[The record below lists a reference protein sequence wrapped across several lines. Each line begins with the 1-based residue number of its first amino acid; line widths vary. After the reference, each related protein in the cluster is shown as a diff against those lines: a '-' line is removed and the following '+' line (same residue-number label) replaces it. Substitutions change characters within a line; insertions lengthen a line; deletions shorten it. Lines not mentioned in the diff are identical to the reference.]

1 MNTIIFTSLF
11 SSFSNIL
18 SPNLNSLFYVES
30 NVNIS
35 WTKDS
40 FTGLDNVN
48 LFLLHNDFITEYSN
62 GTDILNRNIQN
73 TGYYNWIPE
82 YDLNKYIS
90 NEATF
95 RILISSNSDP
105 F

>member
-35 WTKDS
+35 GQKIHL
-40 FTGLDNVN
+40 LD
-48 LFLLHNDFITEYSN
+48 
-62 GTDILNRNIQN
+62 
-73 TGYYNWIPE
+73 WIM
-82 YDLNKYIS
+82 
-90 NEATF
+90 
-95 RILISSNSDP
+95 
-105 F
+105 